1 MRECVMRS
9 AAITVRLEPVVKGA
23 LEKAAKRDDRTVA
36 QYVERLIL
44 ANLRQHGFLSEV
56 DQE

>member
-1 MRECVMRS
+1 MRS

-23 LEKAAKRDDRTVA
+23 LERAAKRDDRTVA

-44 ANLRQHGFLSEV
+44 ANLRQHGFLPEV